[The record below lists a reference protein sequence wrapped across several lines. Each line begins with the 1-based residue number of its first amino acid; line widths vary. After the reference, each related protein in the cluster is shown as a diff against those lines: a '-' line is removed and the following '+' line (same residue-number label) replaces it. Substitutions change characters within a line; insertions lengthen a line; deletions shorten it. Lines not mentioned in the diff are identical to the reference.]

1 MQLLSFQGFLGLMG
15 VGAMGDNYFSSTGA
29 GWFKSATPEYGSRTG
44 MRMVVNAR
52 YSPFDPDFARAGISL
67 SVVAAVE
74 RQFVATVGTPRVLL
88 TVSVYGAV
96 GDFALQAV
104 SAEAGVFEVSDAGVV
119 RVTGSGTIGE
129 VAVTV
134 RATDA
139 TGNWD
144 EVVARVSFVGPL
156 AFPAGRVT
164 KRIAIGYVGAVF
176 EAPTA
181 MGGGD
186 GGYSYTVV
194 TPAYKSDG
202 TAVAMSLDGRTL
214 IMGGDGL
221 MAGERL
227 TASVVVTDAAG
238 EKATMT
244 LVLEA
249 GTVGTTVGLSVWFV
263 SLRVD
268 NRDLAVASVAAT
280 GFPSVT
286 MRLVEGEG
294 GLFGGGGW
302 GAVGEDVAVGWGGCG
317 GGGGGR
323 ECGAGGVPGFSGDA
337 YGDLGAGVGGGAAA
351 GALCGRRG
359 GGQHRE
365 GGCLVFGRRGQLGT
379 VVRRLFCSSGG
390 DCFARE
396 SCFARG
402 I

>member
-1 MQLLSFQGFLGLMG
+1 
-15 VGAMGDNYFSSTGA
+15 
-29 GWFKSATPEYGSRTG
+29 
-44 MRMVVNAR
+44 
-52 YSPFDPDFARAGISL
+52 
-67 SVVAAVE
+67 
-74 RQFVATVGTPRVLL
+74 
-88 TVSVYGAV
+88 
-96 GDFALQAV
+96 
-104 SAEAGVFEVSDAGVV
+104 
-119 RVTGSGTIGE
+119 
-129 VAVTV
+129 
-134 RATDA
+134 
-139 TGNWD
+139 
-144 EVVARVSFVGPL
+144 
-156 AFPAGRVT
+156 
-164 KRIAIGYVGAVF
+164 
-176 EAPTA
+176 
-181 MGGGD
+181 
-186 GGYSYTVV
+186 
-194 TPAYKSDG
+194 
-202 TAVAMSLDGRTL
+202 MSLDGRTL

-221 MAGERL
+221 AAGELL

-249 GTVGTTVGLSVWFV
+249 GTVGLSVGLSVWFAR
-263 SLRVD
+263 LRVD

-294 GLFGGGGW
+294 VYSVEEDGGLWARMSPSDG
-302 GAVGEDVAVGWGGCG
+302 GGCG